1 MLRNFMKLILLES
14 FLIGFLAPQRV
25 FIHLNL
31 VDFDRTAAQIL
42 NGENSR
48 RVLTGSSNNT
58 LKFSYNLIK
67 LADREVKKL
76 ANQGFISPPDL
87 QVTLNMRNIIAKV
100 DKYSNVIDQVFTSLL
115 ISFLIFFYLFFF
127 YLLNRI
133 HQVISFLLFL
143 N

>member
-1 MLRNFMKLILLES
+1 MKTINHSIHCPLTEEIKILEKLDN
-14 FLIGFLAPQRV
+14 P
-25 FIHLNL
+25 H
-31 VDFDRTAAQIL
+31 
-42 NGENSR
+42 
-48 RVLTGSSNNT
+48 
-58 LKFSYNLIK
+58 LIK

-115 ISFLIFFYLFFF
+115 ISFLILFLSFFF
-127 YLLNRI
+127 NLLNRI